1 MELTPG
7 RRTAYISMTS
17 TLQPAVTR
25 ALARRSLLVLVRPMR
40 PLSRLTFIV
49 LMSVAFTGCEKRT
62 ARYIHIG
69 PDSLPTKSYEH
80 RPEEPFNR
88 SDYGFDGLSFILT
101 ETQAGGGPP
110 LHTHESEESHIVL
123 HGQVEYVIGDRRFT
137 VEGPYV
143 VRVPAGVPHTFRN
156 AGIEPFNL
164 IAVFPDKHL
173 TYKELGKNPLV
184 QPAK

>member
-1 MELTPG
+1 MNNIHFT
-7 RRTAYISMTS
+7 TAAKAFIISGTM
-17 TLQPAVTR
+17 A
-25 ALARRSLLVLVRPMR
+25 ALFLA
-40 PLSRLTFIV
+40 
-49 LMSVAFTGCEKRT
+49 GCGKKRT

-88 SDYGFDGLSFILT
+88 SDYVIRLKQMTSFYDVPGEAGYFMNGEDYGFDGLSFILT
-101 ETQAGGGPP
+101 ETQADGGPP

-156 AGIEPFNL
+156 AGMEPFNL

-184 QPAK
+184 KPAK

>member
-1 MELTPG
+1 
-7 RRTAYISMTS
+7 
-17 TLQPAVTR
+17 
-25 ALARRSLLVLVRPMR
+25 MR

-49 LMSVAFTGCEKRT
+49 LTSVAFTGCEKRT

-88 SDYGFDGLSFILT
+88 SDYVIRLKQMTSFYDVPGEAGYLMNGEDYGFDGLSFILT

-156 AGIEPFNL
+156 AGMEPFNL

-184 QPAK
+184 QPAE